1 MKSFPRLKTP
11 QHLEDIQFHC
21 YSQNKLLQIRLLRD
35 SSPRQMLKS
44 FLHLANTIPKLQRIE
59 TSQIDFE
66 NHSELNNTY
75 LIHLNTVDVLRGSRR
90 FVVLFF
96 YQQSINLPPSL
107 SFQVNISS
115 FSARDALFE
124 FLCHASVP
132 SPRAT

>member
-21 YSQNKLLQIRLLRD
+21 YSQNRLLQIHLLRD
-35 SSPRQMLKS
+35 NSPHQTLKS
-44 FLHLANTIPKLQRIE
+44 FLHLANTVPKLQKIE

-66 NHSELNNTY
+66 NHSALNNTY
-75 LIHLNTVDVLRGSRR
+75 LIRLNTVDVLRGSQR
-90 FVVLFF
+90 FAVLFF

-115 FSARDALFE
+115 FSARDASFA
-124 FLCHASVP
+124 F
-132 SPRAT
+132 